1 LFSNDYIDDL
11 LVRLAHHSSAIENN
25 TITLQET
32 VSILLY
38 NTIPNKASLREV
50 YEIDNHRFAF
60 EYILDSI
67 KNKETLTFEVLFKTH
82 SILLERLHHERGKFK
97 TNSNAIVGADF
108 TTASVQETPILMKQ
122 WLDNINYRLENS
134 STKEEIVEAV
144 CESHIQFEKIHP
156 FQDGNG
162 RTGRLIMSYLLMLND
177 IAPLVIEKED
187 KGDYILYLANED
199 VEGFTSYALK
209 KISDEEVRMTSFP
222 AN

>member
-1 LFSNDYIDDL
+1 MLSKDYIDDL

-60 EYILDSI
+60 EYILECI
-67 KNKETLTFEVLFKTH
+67 KDKERLSFEVLFKTH

-97 TNSNAIVGADF
+97 TSSNAIVGADF

-134 STKEEIVEAV
+134 STKEEVVEAV

-162 RTGRLIMSYLLMLND
+162 RTGRLIMSFLLMLND

-187 KGDYILYLANED
+187 KGDYILYLANEH